1 MSKINEEMDF
11 EQAFS
16 ALQQAVEALE
26 NPSMKLEEH
35 IGLYEKACELALLCR
50 KKLDSAKLRITDI
63 NERIAQAEKD
73 KIEED

>member
-11 EQAFS
+11 EQAFG

-35 IGLYEKACELALLCR
+35 IELYEKACELALLRR

-63 NERIAQAEKD
+63 NERLAQAENEKT
-73 KIEED
+73 EED